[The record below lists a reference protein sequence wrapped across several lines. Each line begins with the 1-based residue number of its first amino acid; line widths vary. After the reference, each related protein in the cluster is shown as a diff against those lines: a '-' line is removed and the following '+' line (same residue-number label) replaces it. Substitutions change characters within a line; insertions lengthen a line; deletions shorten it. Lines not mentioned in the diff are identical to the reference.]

1 MAYKEYSNDNDGSVH
16 MTLIFNVFVIYTL
29 FNQINCRMIDDS
41 FNIFKRM
48 ERSILFPIITL
59 CELALQVLIVLFGKN
74 IFHVANR
81 GLTGVQWGICFGFSA
96 ITFVVSL
103 IVKLIPLEKWID
115 KCLAPEEEVT
125 DKKKKTVQTTEHST
139 NDSSD
144 EPKKLS
150 DQPLPVET
158 RREREERDILKLS
171 QNSSTFNKK
180 EKKNFKY
187 IIFFEEIL
195 NY

>member
-1 MAYKEYSNDNDGSVH
+1 

-48 ERSILFPIITL
+48 QKSLLFPLITI
-59 CELALQVLIVLFGKN
+59 CELGLQVIIVIFGKN

-81 GLTGVQWGICFGFSA
+81 GLTGEQWGICFGFSA
-96 ITFVVSL
+96 ITFVVSI
-103 IVKLIPLEKWID
+103 IVKLIPLEGPID
-115 KCLAPEEEVT
+115 NLLKKEDEKPEF
-125 DKKKKTVQTTEHST
+125 KKKKTIKETEHST

-144 EPKKLS
+144 EPKKMY
-150 DQPLPVET
+150 DQALPVET

-171 QNSSTFNKK
+171 ENSSTFVKK
-180 EKKNFKY
+180 EN
-187 IIFFEEIL
+187 EEF
-195 NY
+195 

>member
-115 KCLAPEEEVT
+115 KCLAPEEEKT
-125 DKKKKTVQTTEHST
+125 SEKKKKTVQNTEHST

-144 EPKKLS
+144 EPKKLY
-150 DQPLPVET
+150 DQALPVEA

-171 QNSSTFNKK
+171 QNSSTFSKK
-180 EKKNFKY
+180 EN
-187 IIFFEEIL
+187 EEL
-195 NY
+195 